1 MKAGE
6 NMKVIK
12 KISIN
17 GKEAKL
23 LLLDDDK
30 TINIILDNETISS
43 SSDKTWNNIKN
54 EEWAQEGLLRIES
67 KRYMRKKKSIDKLK
81 RMAEDLF

>member
-1 MKAGE
+1 
-6 NMKVIK
+6 MKVIK
-12 KISIN
+12 KVKVN

-30 TINIILDNETISS
+30 TINIVLDDEIISS

-54 EEWAQEGLLRIES
+54 EEWAQVGLLRIES
-67 KRYMRKKKSIDKLK
+67 ERYMRKKKSIDKLK

>member
-12 KISIN
+12 KIRVR

-23 LLLDDDK
+23 LLLDDNK
-30 TINIILDNETISS
+30 TVNIVLDNETVS
-43 SSDKTWNNIKN
+43 SSDGKTWNNIKN

-67 KRYMRKKKSIDKLK
+67 ERYVRKKESMQKLK
-81 RMAEDLF
+81 RIADDMF